1 MDVAMGA
8 LLTENKLRDALI
20 SGYTRIS
27 SRRMDIEQL
36 EGFMFLA
43 IVAYYAFLVSN
54 KGKHMWL
61 HKNIPGLIE
70 HFCKPFLNG
79 KTVFYNIW
87 SFEALSDGGRKSRF
101 VLFGTFLYPDRSSKY
116 RKIINGPYSSNY
128 VNCEGGEGIMSE
140 RFWKKLLKKGFSVEL
155 DQLPKNKQQFLD
167 EIERYCIKEKV
178 TYEFI
183 ERDRPAIIS
192 IDNVVYQCQVENA
205 GRPGFVLH
213 FKEM

>member
-79 KTVFYNIW
+79 KTVFYNI
-87 SFEALSDGGRKSRF
+87 
-101 VLFGTFLYPDRSSKY
+101 
-116 RKIINGPYSSNY
+116 
-128 VNCEGGEGIMSE
+128 
-140 RFWKKLLKKGFSVEL
+140 
-155 DQLPKNKQQFLD
+155 
-167 EIERYCIKEKV
+167 
-178 TYEFI
+178 
-183 ERDRPAIIS
+183 
-192 IDNVVYQCQVENA
+192 
-205 GRPGFVLH
+205 
-213 FKEM
+213 